1 MKIEWNQVTWYSW
14 VVAILVFGAVYF
26 MGMYVGM
33 QIEKKT
39 LLDNAL
45 NPGPSAVHVTPTT
58 PATQTPQ
65 K

>member
-1 MKIEWNQVTWYSW
+1 MKIEWNKVTWYSW
-14 VVAILVFGAVYF
+14 IAAIVIFGAVYF
-26 MGMYVGM
+26 MGMFVGM

-45 NPGPSAVHVTPTT
+45 NPGPSAIVAIPM
-58 PATQTPQ
+58 